1 MEKMKLNKEIILR
14 LIILSWGLLFVSGIS
29 GCSDIKNENERL
41 KQEIANLT
49 AENEKLRK
57 ELSTLRDENSKMH
70 IHLAQLNLQIASLQN
85 EIQLLQKDI
94 DKFRSQLKGEEKKNK
109 KS

>member
-1 MEKMKLNKEIILR
+1 MKLKKEIIYK
-14 LIILSWGLLFVSGIS
+14 LIILSCCILSLSIIS
-29 GCSDIKNENERL
+29 GCGDLKSENERL
-41 KQEIANLT
+41 KEEIANLN

-94 DKFRSQLKGEEKKNK
+94 DKFRAQLKGEEKRDK

>member
-1 MEKMKLNKEIILR
+1 MKLKKAIILR
-14 LIILSWGLLFVSGIS
+14 LIILIWCILSASIIS
-29 GCSDIKNENERL
+29 GCGDLKRENERL
-41 KQEIANLT
+41 KEEVSNLT
-49 AENEKLRK
+49 AENEKLKK

-94 DKFRSQLKGEEKKNK
+94 DKFRAQLKGEEKRNK

>member
-1 MEKMKLNKEIILR
+1 MILEKKIVPWLTIC
-14 LIILSWGLLFVSGIS
+14 SFTFFSLLVNSA
-29 GCSDIKNENERL
+29 CSSLKSENERL
-41 KQEIANLT
+41 KEEIANLT
-49 AENEKLRK
+49 TENEKLRK
-57 ELSTLRDENSKMH
+57 EITSLRDENSKMH

-94 DKFRSQLKGEEKKNK
+94 DKFRTKLKGEEKKGK

>member
-1 MEKMKLNKEIILR
+1 MELKRKAFLR
-14 LIILSWGLLFVSGIS
+14 IVILSWSLLLLASTTFS
-29 GCSDIKNENERL
+29 CSNLKSENERL
-41 KQEIANLT
+41 QKEIANLT

-70 IHLAQLNLQIASLQN
+70 IHLAQLNLQIGSLQN

-94 DKFRSQLKGEEKKNK
+94 DKFRGQLKGEEKRNK

>member
-1 MEKMKLNKEIILR
+1 MNLKKNKILG
-14 LIILSWGLLFVSGIS
+14 LIILSWCIFSVSFIS
-29 GCSDIKNENERL
+29 GCSDIKKENERL
-41 KQEIANLT
+41 KEEVANLT
-49 AENEKLRK
+49 TENEKLRK
-57 ELSTLRDENSKMH
+57 ELSILREENSKMH

-94 DKFRSQLKGEEKKNK
+94 DKFRAQLKGEEKRNK